1 MVLAVLQSEGVKVRV
16 SGVRLIR
23 SPCLPATVT
32 VTVSVGSLSRTREYV
47 DVPPSFMLMPV
58 PAASFAGEM
67 VMPVVSSSMMV
78 KEADLTGRESAES
91 PATSSEPSRV
101 TVSSSS
107 STASFT
113 GLNRNVA
120 LPLV

>member
-67 VMPVVSSSMMV
+67 VMPLVSSSMMV
-78 KEADLTGRESAES
+78 KEADLTGRES
-91 PATSSEPSRV
+91 SEPMRV

-107 STASFT
+107 SMSSFT
-113 GLNRNVA
+113 VLNRNVA
-120 LPLV
+120 VPLV